1 MNDHW
6 TARHEKVLRKS
17 VERANVMRRLHE
29 RSFVSYQQQEKN
41 FSYPVILLSAIASA
55 GSFSSTYLPEEPKR
69 LSPLFIGALSTFIS
83 LLQTLRSFLAV
94 DEMLAKH
101 KSASLEYAILGRNVI
116 AELRVSRS
124 DRRMKGIEQVRA
136 VADHMAR
143 LLESAPPIPDKIV
156 DGYKKALIE
165 HLKHKQAVKKKAAKT
180 KGVDPT
186 MEAESLFELPE
197 ILLATQEFSTDA
209 EDDED
214 NLENDPD
221 IRQAID
227 RKLDEVA
234 AALTD
239 SIQHQPNAAE
249 VRDRME
255 DLIITI
261 RGGGGDGPDGGAP
274 GASGGGSPGAPP
286 TPSSG
291 GDESGSSSDGDGVH
305 TGLTI

>member
-1 MNDHW
+1 
-6 TARHEKVLRKS
+6 
-17 VERANVMRRLHE
+17 
-29 RSFVSYQQQEKN
+29 
-41 FSYPVILLSAIASA
+41 
-55 GSFSSTYLPEEPKR
+55 
-69 LSPLFIGALSTFIS
+69 
-83 LLQTLRSFLAV
+83 
-94 DEMLAKH
+94 
-101 KSASLEYAILGRNVI
+101 
-116 AELRVSRS
+116 
-124 DRRMKGIEQVRA
+124 
-136 VADHMAR
+136 
-143 LLESAPPIPDKIV
+143 
-156 DGYKKALIE
+156 
-165 HLKHKQAVKKKAAKT
+165 
-180 KGVDPT
+180 

-261 RGGGGDGPDGGAP
+261 RGGGGGDGPDGGAP
-274 GASGGGSPGAPP
+274 GGSPPGAPP

>member
-29 RSFVSYQQQEKN
+29 RSYVSYQRLEKN

-116 AELRVSRS
+116 AELRVARS

-165 HLKHKQAVKKKAAKT
+165 HLKHKQAVKKKAAKA

-261 RGGGGDGPDGGAP
+261 RGGGGGDGRDGGAP
-274 GASGGGSPGAPP
+274 GGSPPGAPP

-291 GDESGSSSDGDGVH
+291 GDESGSSSDGDGDGVH